1 MDTAAT
7 ASTPARLSSVI
18 APSTQHRRAGSS
30 RQPGFDSSS
39 SLCPR
44 RRSSSERLECLID
57 LGVPGKED
65 EHRAGHAHEWIEG
78 GGGEGGG
85 GEGGAVRAEEAWAEA
100 RAAPARAAEAR
111 AAARMV
117 TTIASWVVAR
127 AAARVAAKVAVATV
141 VVMVAVVTVTVGMA
155 AARRR
160 LW

>member
-18 APSTQHRRAGSS
+18 TPSTQHRRAGSS

-78 GGGEGGG
+78 GGGEVAARAVVARAA
-85 GEGGAVRAEEAWAEA
+85 AVRAEEAWAEA
-100 RAAPARAAEAR
+100 E
-111 AAARMV
+111 
-117 TTIASWVVAR
+117 VV
-127 AAARVAAKVAVATV
+127 
-141 VVMVAVVTVTVGMA
+141 
-155 AARRR
+155 
-160 LW
+160 